1 MDELY
6 RLKEMLMDELNE
18 YAQKGKMS
26 AGDLDVVDK
35 LAHAT
40 KNICKVIEA
49 AEEEDYSQRNSYYN
63 GGGMSGNSYR
73 GGNSRGRGMGGNSQA
88 RGRNARRDSMG
99 RYSGHDG
106 MMEIAEMI
114 RGSMADLPQNVQR
127 EAGALLAKIE
137 DNM

>member
-26 AGDLDVVDK
+26 AGDLDVVSK
-35 LAHAT
+35 LLAAA
-40 KNICKVIEA
+40 KDACKIIKYES
-49 AEEEDYSQRNSYYN
+49 EQGYSQRSSYRD
-63 GGGMSGNSYR
+63 MGNAYR
-73 GGNSRGRGMGGNSQA
+73 GGNYSQ
-88 RGRNARRDSMG
+88 RNARRDSMG